1 MPENLTW
8 MTGLVLGGG
17 LTLAGLVISFFVWR
31 AKGAA
36 SGLRGVAWS
45 LLPLAAGL
53 IGLMNAV
60 WQFAMSIFGI
70 LVGLLFNPAVWA
82 GVALA
87 GLAVVLYVVSG
98 VMRARDVGTRPGRA
112 KEPESTGGAGG
123 AAKPGAAKPGAAPAA
138 PGAKGKVGP
147 APNKAGAADDL
158 SDLGDIEELLRKR
171 GIE

>member
-8 MTGLVLGGG
+8 ITGLALGGG
-17 LTLAGLVISFFVWR
+17 LTLVGLVISFFVWR

-60 WQFAMSIFGI
+60 WQFVMSVFGI
-70 LVGLLFNPAVWA
+70 LAGLLFNPLVWA

-98 VMRARDVGTRPGRA
+98 VMRARDVGTRPRGRKRTSEA
-112 KEPESTGGAGG
+112 AEEGAR
-123 AAKPGAAKPGAAPAA
+123 PGPAA
-138 PGAKGKVGP
+138 ASSSGTKGQVGS
-147 APNKAGAADDL
+147 APKQSGGADDL

>member
-17 LTLAGLVISFFVWR
+17 LTLVGLVISFVVWR

-60 WQFAMSIFGI
+60 WQFIMSLFGI

-82 GVALA
+82 GVVLA
-87 GLAVVLYVVSG
+87 GVAVVLYVVSG
-98 VMRARDVGTRPGRA
+98 VMRAR
-112 KEPESTGGAGG
+112 GAG
-123 AAKPGAAKPGAAPAA
+123 ARPRDRAPKASKD
-138 PGAKGKVGP
+138 AKGAQPGTT
-147 APNKAGAADDL
+147 AGAENARGQVGAPPKKSGTDDDL

>member
-60 WQFAMSIFGI
+60 WQFAMNIFGI

-98 VMRARDVGTRPGRA
+98 VMRARDVGTRPGKA
-112 KEPESTGGAGG
+112 KEPEAAGGAGS
-123 AAKPGAAKPGAAPAA
+123 AAEPGAAPAA

-147 APNKAGAADDL
+147 APKAGGADDL

>member
-60 WQFAMSIFGI
+60 WQFAMNIFGI

-98 VMRARDVGTRPGRA
+98 VMRARDVGTRPGKAEAA
-112 KEPESTGGAGG
+112 KAGAGG
-123 AAKPGAAKPGAAPAA
+123 AAAPGATTAA

-147 APNKAGAADDL
+147 APKAGGADDL
-158 SDLGDIEELLRKR
+158 SDLDDIEELLRKR

>member
-17 LTLAGLVISFFVWR
+17 LTLVGLVISFFVWR

-82 GVALA
+82 GVALT

-112 KEPESTGGAGG
+112 KEPKEPKAAGGAGS
-123 AAKPGAAKPGAAPAA
+123 AAEPGAAPAA
-138 PGAKGKVGP
+138 PQAKGTVGP
-147 APNKAGAADDL
+147 APKKAGAADDL
-158 SDLGDIEELLRKR
+158 SDLDDIEELLRKR

>member
-1 MPENLTW
+1 MPGELTW
-8 MTGLVLGGG
+8 TAGLVLGGG
-17 LTLAGLVISFFVWR
+17 LTLVGLVISFVVWR

-45 LLPLAAGL
+45 LLPLAAAL
-53 IGLMNAV
+53 IGLMSAV
-60 WQFAMSIFGI
+60 WQFVMSVFGI

-82 GVALA
+82 GVVLA

-98 VMRARDVGTRPGRA
+98 VMRSRGVGTRPRA
-112 KEPESTGGAGG
+112 AESASAKGGGPSESTAGQ
-123 AAKPGAAKPGAAPAA
+123 
-138 PGAKGKVGP
+138 GAKGQVGS
-147 APNKAGAADDL
+147 AAKGSGGADDL

>member
-1 MPENLTW
+1 

-17 LTLAGLVISFFVWR
+17 LTLAGLVISLFVWR

-60 WQFAMSIFGI
+60 WQFAMSIVGI
-70 LVGLLFNPAVWA
+70 LFGLLFNPAVWA
-82 GVALA
+82 GVVLA

-98 VMRARDVGTRPGRA
+98 VMRARGVGTRPGRTREP
-112 KEPESTGGAGG
+112 KEPKEPKAAEG
-123 AAKPGAAKPGAAPAA
+123 AAGPGAATAA
-138 PGAKGKVGP
+138 PGARGGVGP
-147 APNKAGAADDL
+147 APKKAGAADDL
-158 SDLGDIEELLRKR
+158 SDFGDIEDLLRKR

>member
-1 MPENLTW
+1 

-112 KEPESTGGAGG
+112 KEPKAAGG
-123 AAKPGAAKPGAAPAA
+123 ADGAAEPGAAKPGAAPAA

-147 APNKAGAADDL
+147 APKTGAADDL

>member
-8 MTGLVLGGG
+8 MTGVILGGG
-17 LTLAGLVISFFVWR
+17 LTLVGLVISFVVWR

-36 SGLRGVAWS
+36 HGLRGVAWS

-60 WQFAMSIFGI
+60 WQFVMSIVGI

-82 GVALA
+82 GVVLA

-98 VMRARDVGTRPGRA
+98 VMAARGVGTRSGSGASEEPKAARGGGRA
-112 KEPESTGGAGG
+112 G
-123 AAKPGAAKPGAAPAA
+123 AAGAAGPAAGQVGAAPKN
-138 PGAKGKVGP
+138 PKKT
-147 APNKAGAADDL
+147 AADDDL
-158 SDLGDIEELLRKR
+158 ADLGDIEALLRKR

>member
-1 MPENLTW
+1 

-60 WQFAMSIFGI
+60 WQFAMNIFGI

-98 VMRARDVGTRPGRA
+98 VMRARDVGTRPGKA
-112 KEPESTGGAGG
+112 KEPEAAGGAGS
-123 AAKPGAAKPGAAPAA
+123 AAEPGAAPAA

-147 APNKAGAADDL
+147 APKAGGADDL

>member
-1 MPENLTW
+1 

-17 LTLAGLVISFFVWR
+17 LTLAGLVISLFVWR
-31 AKGAA
+31 ARGAA

-60 WQFAMSIFGI
+60 WQFALSIFGI
-70 LVGLLFNPAVWA
+70 VVGLLFNPAVWA
-82 GVALA
+82 GVVLA

-98 VMRARDVGTRPGRA
+98 VMRARDVGTRPRKA
-112 KEPESTGGAGG
+112 KEPEEPKAAGG
-123 AAKPGAAKPGAAPAA
+123 AAGPGAATAA
-138 PGAKGKVGP
+138 PGTRSGVGP
-147 APNKAGAADDL
+147 APGKTGAADDL

>member
-112 KEPESTGGAGG
+112 KEPKEPKAAGGAGS
-123 AAKPGAAKPGAAPAA
+123 AAEPGAAPAA
-138 PGAKGKVGP
+138 PRAKGTVGP
-147 APNKAGAADDL
+147 APKKTGGADDL

>member
-112 KEPESTGGAGG
+112 KEPKATGGAGG
-123 AAKPGAAKPGAAPAA
+123 AAGPGAAEPGAAPAA

-147 APNKAGAADDL
+147 APKAGAADDL

>member
-60 WQFAMSIFGI
+60 WQFAMNIFGI

-112 KEPESTGGAGG
+112 KEPKATGGAGG
-123 AAKPGAAKPGAAPAA
+123 AAEPGAAKPGAAPAA

-147 APNKAGAADDL
+147 VPNKAGAADDL

>member
-1 MPENLTW
+1 

-17 LTLAGLVISFFVWR
+17 LTLVGLVISFVVWR

-36 SGLRGVAWS
+36 AGLRGVAWS

-60 WQFAMSIFGI
+60 WQFVMSIFGI

-82 GVALA
+82 GVVLL
-87 GLAVVLYVVSG
+87 GVAVVLYVVSG
-98 VMRARDVGTRPGRA
+98 VMRARGAGTRPRDKAPRA
-112 KEPESTGGAGG
+112 AGEGARPGTAAGAGD
-123 AAKPGAAKPGAAPAA
+123 
-138 PGAKGKVGP
+138 AKGQMG
-147 APNKAGAADDL
+147 APPKKSGAADDL
-158 SDLGDIEELLRKR
+158 SDFGDIEELLRKR